1 MALGGLTEGRCDM
14 VGVRTA
20 LIDTPAM
27 DWSLNEPTLP
37 PLPLPVP
44 ALAAAA
50 APLLSALA
58 VAATFFLAVAMAL
71 VATFCSTELDDD
83 TWLATTLL
91 TSLAATLLLLVLL
104 GVVFFLASRSTL
116 ETQLV
121 FFAVTP
127 EEEAACPDPAEAS
140 PLLLL
145 LLLLPALLLLLVV
158 AEAAEAACSLGT
170 GGLGLVLAAW
180 LEEEDTT
187 GEVALSLK
195 LLGVGGASPCSDD
208 GPDCFRLLL
217 LPWDAPPT
225 SLFFIFMALALAA
238 ASLATVATEEVV
250 PSMKVTW
257 GAASVLVVDC
267 SRRCR
272 ISWSDVVAASPL
284 LSPPL
289 RLPRLRPLSKEVV
302 GGQ

>member
-1 MALGGLTEGRCDM
+1 M

-83 TWLATTLL
+83 TWLATTL
-91 TSLAATLLLLVLL
+91 LL